1 VKPDNPRILATVYA
15 CPRRACSHF
24 TRRAQNLVFTFRNTQ
39 SYTGQTD
46 VAVALRIPG
55 PDPRSLG
62 DEWGNL
68 PVNLATWK

>member
-1 VKPDNPRILATVYA
+1 MEPDNPRTLATVYA
-15 CPRRACSHF
+15 CRRRAYSHF
-24 TRRAQNLVFTFRNTQ
+24 TRRAQNLDSAFRNTQ
-39 SYTGQTD
+39 SHTGQTD
-46 VAVALRIPG
+46 VAVPLYIPG